1 MPGRFLIIP
10 LSGNSHARPNL
21 LCAALEELARR
32 APRMSAHVISIA
44 NSKGGV
50 GKTTTCVSLA
60 EAFAASGRRTLVVD
74 LDTQANASLLVYGH
88 EGDEHLFQA
97 INDYA
102 TISDWLLENFF
113 AGEQKR
119 LSEFV
124 VTNASDVTHDGKPLP
139 LDLIPSSPRLRKTER
154 ELIYELTAKKYSM
167 EALQGQVG
175 RRLRDD
181 FNLLK
186 ADYDVIICDC
196 PPGISV
202 MTESVLAASH
212 LIIVPTI
219 PDFMS
224 TLGLDLFT
232 GDIMK
237 NLRDRDIESLP
248 VVLAT
253 RYDNSPHQ
261 QVVLQAMRDA
271 ANAKEAEFEMFNTVI
286 PLKTGF
292 ATNPIELGPD
302 PTLSA
307 KWPGEALGIIDKL
320 LKEVMERLK

>member
-1 MPGRFLIIP
+1 
-10 LSGNSHARPNL
+10 
-21 LCAALEELARR
+21 
-32 APRMSAHVISIA
+32 MSAHVISIA

-97 INDYA
+97 INEYA

-124 VTNASDVTHDGKPLP
+124 VTNASDVTYNGKSLP

-186 ADYDVIICDC
+186 TDYDVIICDC

-232 GDIMK
+232 GDIMQ

-253 RYDNSPHQ
+253 RYDDTPHQ
-261 QVVLQAMRDA
+261 KVVLQAMREA
-271 ANAKEAEFEMFNTVI
+271 ANSKEAEFEMFNTVI

-292 ATNPIELGPD
+292 ASNPIELGPD
-302 PTLSA
+302 PTLAA

-320 LKEVMERLK
+320 LKEVQERLK

>member
-1 MPGRFLIIP
+1 
-10 LSGNSHARPNL
+10 
-21 LCAALEELARR
+21 
-32 APRMSAHVISIA
+32 MSARVISIA

-60 EAFAASGRRTLVVD
+60 EAFAASGFRTLVVD
-74 LDTQANASLLVYGH
+74 LDTQANASLLIYGH

-113 AGEQKR
+113 ANEQKR

-124 VTNASDVTHDGKPLP
+124 VTDASDVTFEGKPLP
-139 LDLIPSSPRLRKTER
+139 LDLVPSSPRLRKTER
-154 ELIYELTAKKYSM
+154 ELIYELTAKGYSM

-181 FNLLK
+181 FELLK
-186 ADYDVIICDC
+186 ADYDVILCDC

-202 MTESVLAASH
+202 MTETVLAASH

-237 NLRDRDIESLP
+237 NLRNRDVDTLP
-248 VVLAT
+248 MVLAT
-253 RYDNSPHQ
+253 RFDNSPHQ
-261 QVVLQAMRDA
+261 QVVLNAMREA
-271 ANAKEAEFEMFNTVI
+271 ANAKETEFSMFKTVI
-286 PLKTGF
+286 PMKTAF
-292 ATNPIELGPD
+292 ASNPIELGPD
-302 PTLSA
+302 PTLQA
-307 KWPGEALGIIDKL
+307 KWPADALSIIESLLAEVREKL
-320 LKEVMERLK
+320 K

>member
-1 MPGRFLIIP
+1 MA
-10 LSGNSHARPNL
+10 ARI
-21 LCAALEELARR
+21 
-32 APRMSAHVISIA
+32 ISIA

-60 EAFAASGRRTLVVD
+60 EAFAASDLRTLVID
-74 LDTQANASLLVYGH
+74 LDTQANASLLIYGH
-88 EGDEHLFQA
+88 NGDQLLFEA
-97 INDYA
+97 IQEYA

-113 AGEQKR
+113 AGEQRR
-119 LSEFV
+119 LSDFI
-124 VTNASDVTHDGKPLP
+124 VTNASDVTHKDKPLP

-154 ELIYELTAKKYSM
+154 ELIYELTGKGYSM

-181 FNLLK
+181 LELLK
-186 ADYDVIICDC
+186 RDYDVVLFDC

-202 MTESVLAASH
+202 MTETVLAASH

-232 GDIMK
+232 GDIMR
-237 NLRDRDIESLP
+237 NLRGREIESLP

-261 QVVLQAMRDA
+261 QVVLGAMREA
-271 ANAKEAEFEMFNTVI
+271 AKAKEAEFSMFRTVV
-286 PLKTGF
+286 PMKSGF

-302 PTLSA
+302 PTLQA
-307 KWPGEALGIIDKL
+307 KWPGDALDIVEKL
-320 LKEVMERLK
+320 MSEVREKVA

>member
-1 MPGRFLIIP
+1 
-10 LSGNSHARPNL
+10 
-21 LCAALEELARR
+21 
-32 APRMSAHVISIA
+32 MSARVISIA

-60 EAFAASGRRTLVVD
+60 EAFAASGFRTLVVD
-74 LDTQANASLLVYGH
+74 LDTQANASLLIYGH

-113 AGEQKR
+113 ANEQKR

-124 VTNASDVTHDGKPLP
+124 VTDASDVTFQGKPLP
-139 LDLIPSSPRLRKTER
+139 LDLVPSSPRLRKTER
-154 ELIYELTAKKYSM
+154 ELIYELTAKGYSM

-181 FNLLK
+181 FELLK
-186 ADYDVIICDC
+186 ADYDVILCDC

-202 MTESVLAASH
+202 MTETVLAASH

-237 NLRDRDIESLP
+237 YLRNRDVDTLP
-248 VVLAT
+248 MVLAT
-253 RYDNSPHQ
+253 RFDNSPHQ
-261 QVVLQAMRDA
+261 QVVLNAMREA
-271 ANAKEAEFEMFNTVI
+271 ANAKETEFSMFKTVI
-286 PLKTGF
+286 PMKTAF
-292 ATNPIELGPD
+292 ASNPIELGPD
-302 PTLSA
+302 PTLQA
-307 KWPGEALGIIDKL
+307 KWPADALSIIESLLAEVREKL
-320 LKEVMERLK
+320 K

>member
-1 MPGRFLIIP
+1 
-10 LSGNSHARPNL
+10 
-21 LCAALEELARR
+21 
-32 APRMSAHVISIA
+32 MSAKVISIA

-74 LDTQANASLLVYGH
+74 LDTQANASLLIFGH

-102 TISDWLLENFF
+102 TISDYLLENFF
-113 AGEQKR
+113 ANEQKR
-119 LSEFV
+119 LGEFI
-124 VTNASDVTHDGKPLP
+124 VTDASDVTFNGKPLP
-139 LDLIPSSPRLRKTER
+139 LDLVPSSPRLRKTER
-154 ELIYELTAKKYSM
+154 QLIFELTAKGYSM

-181 FNLLK
+181 FELLK
-186 ADYDVIICDC
+186 AKYDIIICDC

-202 MTESVLAASH
+202 MTETVLAASH
-212 LIIVPTI
+212 LIMVPTI

-237 NLRDRDIESLP
+237 NLRNRDIDSLP

-253 RYDNSPHQ
+253 RYDGSPHQ
-261 QVVLQAMRDA
+261 QVVLNAMREA
-271 ANAKEAEFEMFNTVI
+271 SAAKEAEFAMFKTVI
-286 PLKTGF
+286 PMATQF

-302 PTLSA
+302 PTLQA
-307 KWPGEALGIIDKL
+307 KWPGEALMI
-320 LKEVMERLK
+320 VERLLAEVQEKVA

>member
-1 MPGRFLIIP
+1 
-10 LSGNSHARPNL
+10 
-21 LCAALEELARR
+21 
-32 APRMSAHVISIA
+32 MSARVISIA

-60 EAFAASGRRTLVVD
+60 EAYAASGRRTLVVD

-97 INDYA
+97 ITDYA

-119 LSEFV
+119 LSEFI

-167 EALQGQVG
+167 QALEGQVG

-181 FNLLK
+181 FDLIK
-186 ADYDVIICDC
+186 SEYDIIICDC

-237 NLRDRDIESLP
+237 NLRDRDINNLP

-253 RYDNSPHQ
+253 RFDNTPHQ

-271 ANAKEAEFEMFNTVI
+271 ANSKEAEFEMFDTVI

-307 KWPGEALGIIDKL
+307 KWPGDALGIIDKL
-320 LKEVMERLK
+320 LKEVQERLK

>member
-1 MPGRFLIIP
+1 
-10 LSGNSHARPNL
+10 
-21 LCAALEELARR
+21 
-32 APRMSAHVISIA
+32 MSARVISIA

-60 EAFAASGRRTLVVD
+60 EAYAASGRRTLVVD

-88 EGDEHLFQA
+88 EGDEHLFHA
-97 INDYA
+97 IKDYA

-119 LSEFV
+119 LSEFI

-167 EALQGQVG
+167 QALEGQVG

-181 FNLLK
+181 FDLIK
-186 ADYDVIICDC
+186 SEYDIIICDC

-237 NLRDRDIESLP
+237 NLRDRDINNLP

-253 RYDNSPHQ
+253 RFDNTPHQ

-271 ANAKEAEFEMFNTVI
+271 ANSKEAEFEMFDTVI

-320 LKEVMERLK
+320 LKEVQERLK

>member
-1 MPGRFLIIP
+1 
-10 LSGNSHARPNL
+10 
-21 LCAALEELARR
+21 
-32 APRMSAHVISIA
+32 MSAHVISIA

-97 INDYA
+97 INEYA

-113 AGEQKR
+113 ANEQKR

-124 VTNASDVTHDGKPLP
+124 VTNASDVTYNGKSLP

-186 ADYDVIICDC
+186 SDYDVIICDC

-232 GDIMK
+232 GDIMQ

-253 RYDNSPHQ
+253 RYDDTPHQ
-261 QVVLQAMRDA
+261 KVVLQAMREA
-271 ANAKEAEFEMFNTVI
+271 ANSKEAEFEMFNTVI
-286 PLKTGF
+286 PLRTGF
-292 ATNPIELGPD
+292 ASNPIELGPD
-302 PTLSA
+302 PTLAA

-320 LKEVMERLK
+320 LKEVQERLK

>member
-1 MPGRFLIIP
+1 
-10 LSGNSHARPNL
+10 
-21 LCAALEELARR
+21 
-32 APRMSAHVISIA
+32 MSASVISIA

-60 EAFAASGRRTLVVD
+60 EAFAAEGRRTLVLD
-74 LDTQANASLLVYGH
+74 LDTQANASLLVFGH

-102 TISDWLLENFF
+102 TISDWLLENFE
-113 AGEQKR
+113 AGEQRR
-119 LSEFV
+119 LEEFV
-124 VTNASDVTHDGKPLP
+124 VTDASDVTAGGKPLP

-154 ELIYELTAKKYSM
+154 ELIYHLTDQGYSM
-167 EALQGQVG
+167 EALQNQVG

-186 ADYDVIICDC
+186 AKYDIILCDC

-232 GDIMK
+232 GDVMHS
-237 NLRDRDIESLP
+237 LRERDVKTLP
-248 VVLAT
+248 MVLAT
-253 RYDNSPHQ
+253 RYDGSPHQ
-261 QVVLQAMRDA
+261 QVILNAMREA
-271 ANAKEAEFEMFNTVI
+271 AAADEAEFSMFKTVI
-286 PLKTGF
+286 PMKPGF
-292 ATNPIELGPD
+292 ATNPIALGPD
-302 PTLSA
+302 PTIEA
-307 KWPGEALGIIDKL
+307 KWPGDTLATIRELLAEVKAALP
-320 LKEVMERLK
+320 